1 MLEEIFVHREFVTKY
16 KININEQNYTQFGDP
31 FNTII
36 VL

>member
-1 MLEEIFVHREFVTKY
+1 MCHDVDQWFSTFGSWRPTK
-16 KININEQNYTQFGDP
+16 QNNTQFGDP